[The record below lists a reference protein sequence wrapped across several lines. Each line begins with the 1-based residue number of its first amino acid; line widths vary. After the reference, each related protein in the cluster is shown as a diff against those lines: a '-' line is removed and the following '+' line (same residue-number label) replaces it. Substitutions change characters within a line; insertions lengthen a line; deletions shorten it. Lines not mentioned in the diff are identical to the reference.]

1 MALTEDQRSLKRW
14 GEQNWRTASG
24 KPSTQGP
31 DATGEVY
38 QPAAKIK
45 RMKSTPA
52 GRRKLARAN
61 EAKRR
66 TAAKGKQYAKTGLN
80 KK

>member
-1 MALTEDQRSLKRW
+1 MAKKPSQISASKWNKE
-14 GEQNWRTASG
+14 NWRTASG

-45 RMKSTPA
+45 RLRSTPQ

-66 TAAKGKQYAKTGLN
+66 TTAKGKQYAKHGLN